1 MGGNYPGGKFSGGNF
16 PGGSCPGGSFPGWE
30 FSGWEFPWVGVVRV
44 GIFLGENCPGGIYP
58 GWEFSLV
65 EVSQV
70 GIVRWDSSGWQFLAG
85 SFHVTKFPTSFQN
98 YQERF
103 QSRLETDLGIYK
115 GLQHYNFYHQFS
127 VQSPG
132 ICINNQ

>member
-1 MGGNYPGGKFSGGNF
+1 MGNFRVVIFRVEVVRVGVFLGGNS
-16 PGGSCPGGSFPGWE
+16 PGGSFPGWE
-30 FSGWEFPWVGVVRV
+30 LSGWEFSWVRTVQV
-44 GIFLGENCPGGIYP
+44 GLILGGNFLWWKFSRWELSGGIHPGGNFLG
-58 GWEFSLV
+58 
-65 EVSQV
+65 
-70 GIVRWDSSGWQFLAG
+70 G

-103 QSRLETDLGIYK
+103 QSRLEIDLGIYK
-115 GLQHYNFYHQFS
+115 GLQHYKFYHQFS